1 MTQELQT
8 KLDEVFG
15 ELGKEFASR
24 KIGQMPI
31 MKDQILTFIDGDN
44 GVATETAEINGAKVS
59 YGVFLT
65 TQGYPV
71 PFSQI
76 ARTHNGLNL
85 KSEGRKEA
93 IKEFSQRIDGNYSL
107 KVKEIKKVESSFGE
121 GKTTY
126 LIFEEV

>member
-15 ELGKEFASR
+15 ELGKEWTSR
-24 KIGQMPI
+24 AIGRMPI
-31 MKDQILTFIDGDN
+31 MKDQILTFIDGAD
-44 GVATETAEINGAKVS
+44 GIATETAEINGNKVP

-65 TQGYPV
+65 KEGYPV

-76 ARTHNGLNL
+76 ARTNNGLNL
-85 KSEGRKEA
+85 KADTRKEA
-93 IKEFSQRIDGNYSL
+93 IAEFSKRIDGNYSL
-107 KVKEIKKVESSFGE
+107 KVKEVKKVESSFGE

-126 LIFEEV
+126 YFFEEI

>member
-15 ELGKEFASR
+15 ELGKEWASR
-24 KIGQMPI
+24 SIGQMPI
-31 MKDQILTFIDGDN
+31 MKDQILTFIDGDK
-44 GVATETAEINGAKVS
+44 GVETRTAEINGVKTT

-76 ARTHNGLNL
+76 ARTHNGLDL
-85 KSEGRKEA
+85 KAEGRKEA
-93 IKEFSQRIDGNYSL
+93 IAEFSKRIDGNYSL

-126 LIFEEV
+126 YIFEEA

>member
-1 MTQELQT
+1 MTNELET
-8 KLDEVFG
+8 KLNEVFG
-15 ELGKEFASR
+15 ELGKEWTSR
-24 KIGQMPI
+24 AIGRMPI

-44 GVATETAEINGAKVS
+44 GVATETAEINGEKIP

-76 ARTHNGLNL
+76 ARTNNGLNL
-85 KSEGRKEA
+85 KADTRKEA
-93 IKEFSQRIDGNYSL
+93 IAEFSKRIDGNYSL
-107 KVKEIKKVESSFGE
+107 KVKEVKKVERSFGE

-126 LIFEEV
+126 YIFEEV

>member
-15 ELGKEFASR
+15 ELGKEWSSR
-24 KIGQMPI
+24 AIGRMPI
-31 MKDQILTFIDGDN
+31 MKDQILTFIDGAN
-44 GVATETAEINGAKVS
+44 GIATETVEINGVKTT

-65 TQGYPV
+65 QEGYPV

-85 KSEGRKEA
+85 KADTRKEA
-93 IKEFSQRIDGNYSL
+93 IAEFSKRIDGNYSL
-107 KVKEIKKVESSFGE
+107 KVKEVKKVESSFGE

-126 LIFEEV
+126 YIFEEV

>member
-1 MTQELQT
+1 MTNELET
-8 KLDEVFG
+8 KLSEVFG
-15 ELGKEFASR
+15 ELGKEWTSR
-24 KIGQMPI
+24 SIGRMPI
-31 MKDQILTFIDGDN
+31 MQGQVLTFIDGDN
-44 GVATETAEINGAKVS
+44 GVATETAEINGNKVP

-65 TQGYPV
+65 VEGYPV

-85 KSEGRKEA
+85 KAETRKEA
-93 IKEFSQRIDGNYSL
+93 IEEFSKRIDGNYSL

-126 LIFEEV
+126 LIFEEI

>member
-15 ELGKEFASR
+15 ELGKEWTSR
-24 KIGQMPI
+24 AIGRMPI
-31 MKDQILTFIDGDN
+31 MKDQVLTFIDGNN
-44 GVATETAEINGAKVS
+44 GVATETAEINGVKTT

-65 TQGYPV
+65 TQGFPV

-85 KSEGRKEA
+85 KSDTRKEA
-93 IKEFSQRIDGNYSL
+93 IAEFSKRIDGNYSL
-107 KVKEIKKVESSFGE
+107 KVKEVKKVESSFGE

-126 LIFEEV
+126 YIFEEI

>member
-1 MTQELQT
+1 MTNELET
-8 KLDEVFG
+8 KLSEVFG
-15 ELGKEFASR
+15 ELGKDWSSR

-31 MKDQILTFIDGDN
+31 MKDQILTFIDGDKGVETRTADIN
-44 GVATETAEINGAKVS
+44 GVKTP

-93 IKEFSQRIDGNYSL
+93 IEEFSKRIDGNYSL

-126 LIFEEV
+126 YIFEEV

>member
-1 MTQELQT
+1 MTNELQT

-15 ELGKEFASR
+15 ELGKEWSSR

-65 TQGYPV
+65 QEGYPV

-93 IKEFSQRIDGNYSL
+93 IKEFSQRIDGNYAL

-126 LIFEEV
+126 YIFEEV